1 MNVRG
6 ALGQATARLAPADAR
21 LLLAA
26 ALGATRLDI
35 AVAPE
40 RALSDEEA
48 HRFLGFVERRAAG
61 EPASRILGRREFW
74 SLELEIAPAVL
85 DPRPDTETVVEAAL
99 EAVADRS
106 HRLDLLDLGVGS
118 GCILLA
124 LLSELPN
131 AAGLGVDRSEAA
143 AWTAR
148 RNANRLGLAGRARF
162 VVADWAGSLSG
173 RFDLVVS
180 NPPYIPHAEIAGLAP
195 EVARHD
201 PAAALDGGE
210 DGLDAYRRLAAAL
223 PALLKPGAVA
233 ALEIGLGQA
242 IAVARLLEE
251 AGLNLRGTR
260 PDLAG
265 RPRCLIATRP

>member
-1 MNVRG
+1 VNVRG
-6 ALGQATARLAPADAR
+6 ALGQAGHLAPGDAR

-26 ALGATRLDI
+26 ALGATRLDV

-40 RALSDEEA
+40 RALSDEERR
-48 HRFLGFVERRAAG
+48 RFLGFVERRAAG

-99 EAVADRS
+99 EAVGDRS
-106 HRLDLLDLGVGS
+106 RPLDLLDLGVGS

-131 AAGLGVDRSEAA
+131 AEGLGVDRSEAA
-143 AWTAR
+143 ARVAR
-148 RNANRLGLAGRARF
+148 RNADRLGLADRARF
-162 VVADWAGSLSG
+162 VVADWADPISG
-173 RFDLVVS
+173 VFDLVVS
-180 NPPYIPHAEIAGLAP
+180 NPPYIPRREIASLSP

-201 PAAALDGGE
+201 PSAALDGGE

-223 PALLKPGAVA
+223 PGALKPGAVV
-233 ALEIGLGQA
+233 ALEIGPGQA
-242 IAVARLLEE
+242 GSVARLLEQT
-251 AGLNLRGTR
+251 GLNLQGTR

-265 RPRCLIATRP
+265 RPRCLIATSP